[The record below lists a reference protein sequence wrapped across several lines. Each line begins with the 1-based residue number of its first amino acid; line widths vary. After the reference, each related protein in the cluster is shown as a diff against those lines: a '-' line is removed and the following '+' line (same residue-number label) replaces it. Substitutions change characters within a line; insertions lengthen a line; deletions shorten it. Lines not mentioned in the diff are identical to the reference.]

1 MKDMD
6 KAGRGTT
13 SDTRGTKAAVAAFL
27 RSGRLRKGDRIPCA
41 AFGARAGVWRR
52 YNHMVTRK
60 EEV

>member
-6 KAGRGTT
+6 KAGRGM
-13 SDTRGTKAAVAAFL
+13 RGTKAAVAAFL

-41 AFGARAGVWRR
+41 ACGAGAGVWRR

-60 EEV
+60 EEA